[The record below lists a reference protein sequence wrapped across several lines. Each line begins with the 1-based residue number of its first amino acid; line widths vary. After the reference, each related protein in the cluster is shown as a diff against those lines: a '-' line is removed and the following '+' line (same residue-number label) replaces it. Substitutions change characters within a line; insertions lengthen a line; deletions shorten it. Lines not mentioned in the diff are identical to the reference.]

1 MGIALTIAG
10 CPAAERIAR
19 EVTDAAA
26 SVAGISRVDL
36 DVGVMTPD
44 ERRELTELLRDG
56 RAARVMPFGPDSL
69 TRVIAVTSGKGGV
82 GKSTLT
88 ANLAVALAAR
98 GLSVGLIDADV
109 HGFSIPGLLG
119 LVDAEGR
126 TQRPT
131 RIDELIVPPIAYDV
145 KTVSIGMFLR
155 EGEEGSAV
163 AWRGP
168 MLHRTVQQFLTDVFF
183 GDLDVLLLDMPPGTG
198 DVAISVGQLLP
209 HAEVLVVTTPQ
220 SAASDVAIRSGLVAR
235 QTGQRVVGVVE
246 NMAAMTL
253 PDGTVLDLFGS
264 GGGAGRR
271 RRAVERGGTRAAA
284 RLDPAQPGASGGR
297 RCRHPRGGGASR
309 RSRCRRDRTARR
321 DTRDAAARP
330 RRAIAVGPSEPVS
343 ARYVASESNGGVS
356 PGVKPV
362 RSGADAVDATA
373 APAAAARTVGHRRV
387 VEQRLADDPARVVL
401 SRVER
406 PPVDVVEVL
415 AHLLFDARLRRAQVL
430 ARAGRPVG
438 QGLGV
443 ARKPLG
449 ADEQGSDDTQHEKL
463 LDRHP
468 EEHTPRLPPRGWLPI
483 RLPRLG

>member
-1 MGIALTIAG
+1 MTDAAAAVRAAVGAVIDPELRRPLTDLGMLREISVDGDIASVGIALTIAG

-26 SVAGISRVDL
+26 SVVGIARVDL
-36 DVGVMTPD
+36 EVGVMSPD

-155 EGEEGSAV
+155 EGEERSAV

-183 GDLDVLLLDMPPGTG
+183 GDLDILLLDMPPGTG

-220 SAASDVAIRSGLVAR
+220 AAASDVAVRSGLVAR
-235 QTGQRVVGVVE
+235 QTGQRVAGVVE

-253 PDGTVLDLFGS
+253 PDGTLLDLFGS
-264 GGGAGRR
+264 GGGEAVAGALSEAGGPVPLLASIPLSPAL
-271 RRAVERGGTRAAA
+271 RADADAGIPVVAA
-284 RLDPAQPGASGGR
+284 
-297 RCRHPRGGGASR
+297 HP
-309 RSRCRRDRTARR
+309 D
-321 DTRDAAARP
+321 DAAAV
-330 RRAIAVGPSEPVS
+330 AIAQL
-343 ARYVASESNGGVS
+343 A
-356 PGVKPV
+356 
-362 RSGADAVDATA
+362 ATIA
-373 APAAAARTVGHRRV
+373 TQPRG
-387 VEQRLADDPARVVL
+387 L
-401 SRVER
+401 
-406 PPVDVVEVL
+406 
-415 AHLLFDARLRRAQVL
+415 
-430 ARAGRPVG
+430 AGRSLSVRP
-438 QGLGV
+438 
-443 ARKPLG
+443 A
-449 ADEQGSDDTQHEKL
+449 
-463 LDRHP
+463 
-468 EEHTPRLPPRGWLPI
+468 
-483 RLPRLG
+483 